1 MGKKRKGISIN
12 IIRADGTVEELVEFK
27 LLPSPYYD
35 IVFAGSEIIM
45 YPGNEMEISCELD
58 IIHSENMREV
68 ARITD
73 RWAFST
79 GPMAE
84 ETRFTLTRI
93 IKIGDEAWFD
103 FSNDPP
109 EPNIPASAMKAIKV
123 RS

>member
-12 IIRADGTVEELVEFK
+12 IIRADGTVEELVGFK

-45 YPGNEMEISCELD
+45 YPGSQMEISCELD
-58 IIHSENMREV
+58 ITHSEDGREV
-68 ARITD
+68 ARITE
-73 RWAFST
+73 RWAFT
-79 GPMAE
+79 TEPKTDV
-84 ETRFTLTRI
+84 TRFTMTRI